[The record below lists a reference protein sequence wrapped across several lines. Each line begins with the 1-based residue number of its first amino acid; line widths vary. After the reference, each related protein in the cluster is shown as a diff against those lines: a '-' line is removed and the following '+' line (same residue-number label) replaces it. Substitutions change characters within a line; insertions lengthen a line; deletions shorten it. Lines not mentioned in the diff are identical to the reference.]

1 MQTILDLIPDSPI
14 VSFTILLL
22 VILTIPPFF
31 ERLKLP
37 GLVGLLFAGVVFGP
51 DGLDLLDADSET
63 MKLLSDIGK
72 IYLMFVAGLEIDLVE
87 FKRTKNRSI
96 IFGSATFFIPLITG
110 MTIGRIVGFD
120 WNASVLI
127 GSLLASHTL
136 LAYPIINRLGVVK
149 NQAVMVTVGATI
161 ITDVSAL
168 LVLAICVSVNAGEF
182 SANSLI
188 WQLFSLGVYS
198 LIVLFGFDWLG
209 KEYFKRSGDQE
220 SNQFIFVLLAVFLA
234 AVGAELIH
242 VEKIVGAFLAGLA
255 VNDVVGKSPVEEKVI
270 FVGST
275 LFIPFFFVDMG
286 LLLNISGLISSFTS
300 YFLLTFLIVG
310 GLIGSKFLAA
320 LFTKIVFKYNWDE
333 TFTMWSL
340 SLPQVAAT
348 LAATLVGVKTGI
360 LDQSVFNAVIVLML
374 VTSILGPILTD
385 KFARKLPAPKF
396 NFETD
401 SLTIDVNNSTDV
413 SIDKKFNIVISVYNN
428 YAATYLTEMG
438 ALLALNKPEGMII
451 PVAITKSRVHM
462 DDPLL
467 EKSLKQSESL
477 LNQALEIAKTFNVKA
492 NPIVRIDDEIAEGI
506 SRTAKE
512 QNADLIVM
520 GWSSDNSIKAKLFG
534 NIIDQVFWASHCPVA
549 VMRLLTEP
557 INIHRLLVPIKNLE
571 RYSLEIINFA
581 LLFAYTNKAEVTLLH
596 VCNSRM
602 SHEDINNFKEELKDY
617 LALTKT
623 VVPITIKII
632 PYDNIA
638 KVIMRKSAI
647 HDLIVL
653 RSVRRRT
660 TGGLAISDVTTQV
673 ISEINC
679 SIVLFGD
686 TNFN

>member
-96 IFGSATFFIPLITG
+96 IFGTATFFIPLITG
-110 MTIGRIVGFD
+110 IIIGRIVGFD

-209 KEYFKRSGDQE
+209 KEYFKRSGEQE

-286 LLLNISGLISSFTS
+286 LLLNVSGLISSFTS

-401 SLTIDVNNSTDV
+401 SLTIDVNNSKDV

-467 EKSLKQSESL
+467 ETSLKQSYLL

-492 NPIVRIDDEIAEGI
+492 NPIVRIDDEIADGI

-512 QNADLIVM
+512 QKADLIVM

-534 NIIDQVFWASHCPVA
+534 NIIDQVFWTSHCPVA

-602 SHEDINNFKEELKDY
+602 SYEDINNFKTELKNY
-617 LALTKT
+617 IALTQT
-623 VVPITIKII
+623 TVPITIKII

-638 KVIMRKSAI
+638 KVIMRKSVI
-647 HDLIVL
+647 HDLIIL

-686 TNFN
+686 TTFN